1 MLPCAAVSAFALI
14 GTPYM
19 VWWRGFQAGYRYTFH
34 LRQPT
39 AAGQK
44 VLDWQRISLTMSSL
58 QIRDLP
64 ETLSRMLASKTA
76 H

>member
-1 MLPCAAVSAFALI
+1 MFAFALI

-19 VWWRGFQAGYRYTFH
+19 VWWRGLREGYRYTF
-34 LRQPT
+34 LKRQPT

-44 VLDWQRISLTMSSL
+44 VLDRLRISLTMSLL

-64 ETLSRMLASKTA
+64 ETLSRLLASKTA